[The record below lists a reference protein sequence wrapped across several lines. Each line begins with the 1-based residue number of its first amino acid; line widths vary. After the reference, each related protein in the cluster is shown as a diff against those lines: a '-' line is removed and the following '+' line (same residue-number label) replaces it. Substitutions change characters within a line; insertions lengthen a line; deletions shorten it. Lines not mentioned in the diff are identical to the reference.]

1 MTTAICERIPNTGLQ
16 LDGFVGEY
24 IDSITSNWLLVAPK
38 SNPSMLEM
46 FQDRDAPPLREMVP
60 WAGEFAGKYLT
71 ASVQM
76 LRVTG
81 NVRLKQWLNDFVR
94 ILVSGQAADGYL
106 GPWPKRCRLTNTDSA
121 GRQTWDTWG
130 HYHVMLGLIYWDEE
144 TDDPQ
149 ALACAC
155 RIADLLCRMYLGE
168 KKIRLVDT
176 GATEMNLAPIH
187 ALCVL
192 YRKTQNKNYLGLA
205 LQILDEFGATLDGKP
220 LAGDYLRQALLG
232 KEFFETPKPRWESL
246 HAIMALAE
254 LYWITGETQYRQ
266 AFEQIWWSIAKFDR
280 HNNGG
285 FSSGEKATG
294 NPYHPGAIE
303 SCCTIA
309 WTAMGV
315 EMLKLTG
322 SSIVADELE
331 LSMFNSI
338 VGMHSSSG
346 HWATYNTPMNGIRR
360 ASAHAIVFQ
369 SREGSPELN
378 CCSVNTP
385 RGFGIL
391 SEWALMKEKDS
402 LILNYYGPSTLCTR
416 LTEDLSVTLAQE
428 TDYPLD
434 GSIVIQLQLSISA
447 AFTLKLRIPQWSRQ
461 TQIRINDDSV
471 SGVYAGT
478 HLTLNRTW
486 NSGDKIF
493 INLDMSMHF
502 WRGEKECD
510 GLSSVYRGPILLAYD
525 HRYNLDNANGEKD
538 EIRDVDNWDSQTCM
552 LNIPP
557 IDAQNMGVKRLQY
570 SEWLPPLLLVEVNA
584 TNGKTVRLCDFAS
597 AGETGT
603 PYCSW
608 LPVNQS
614 PTQPHFSEEHPLPT
628 CRI

>member
-1 MTTAICERIPNTGLQ
+1 
-16 LDGFVGEY
+16 
-24 IDSITSNWLLVAPK
+24 
-38 SNPSMLEM
+38 
-46 FQDRDAPPLREMVP
+46 
-60 WAGEFAGKYLT
+60 
-71 ASVQM
+71 
-76 LRVTG
+76 
-81 NVRLKQWLNDFVR
+81 
-94 ILVSGQAADGYL
+94 
-106 GPWPKRCRLTNTDSA
+106 
-121 GRQTWDTWG
+121 
-130 HYHVMLGLIYWDEE
+130 
-144 TDDPQ
+144 
-149 ALACAC
+149 
-155 RIADLLCRMYLGE
+155 
-168 KKIRLVDT
+168 
-176 GATEMNLAPIH
+176 
-187 ALCVL
+187 
-192 YRKTQNKNYLGLA
+192 
-205 LQILDEFGATLDGKP
+205 
-220 LAGDYLRQALLG
+220 
-232 KEFFETPKPRWESL
+232 
-246 HAIMALAE
+246 
-254 LYWITGETQYRQ
+254 
-266 AFEQIWWSIAKFDR
+266 
-280 HNNGG
+280 
-285 FSSGEKATG
+285 
-294 NPYHPGAIE
+294 
-303 SCCTIA
+303 
-309 WTAMGV
+309 MGV

-525 HRYNLDNANGEKD
+525 HRYNLDNANGE
-538 EIRDVDNWDSQTCM
+538 
-552 LNIPP
+552 
-557 IDAQNMGVKRLQY
+557 
-570 SEWLPPLLLVEVNA
+570 
-584 TNGKTVRLCDFAS
+584 
-597 AGETGT
+597 
-603 PYCSW
+603 
-608 LPVNQS
+608 
-614 PTQPHFSEEHPLPT
+614 
-628 CRI
+628 